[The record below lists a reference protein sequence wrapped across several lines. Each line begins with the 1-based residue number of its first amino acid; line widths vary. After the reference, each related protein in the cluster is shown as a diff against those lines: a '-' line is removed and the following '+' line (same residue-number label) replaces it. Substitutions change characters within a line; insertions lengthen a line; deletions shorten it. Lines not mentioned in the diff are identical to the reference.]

1 MSLYEIIKDELKG
14 LNTSVILNCREAA
27 IFAYELYEDKVNIYE
42 ESDAELL
49 VTLSE
54 NEVVV
59 ISKNHYAEGD
69 EEWFVEPLWIK
80 GKQMFNESDVFIIR
94 DDVYNEVDLDKL
106 LEGIIIVAEI
116 YSEEDE
122 LCDMLCEDYEDD
134 EYEYND
140 YEEDE
145 YYNECNDCEF
155 ADCDCCDYS
164 YIDFDCK
171 EDNSYED
178 NDVIC
183 ENCNCDEY
191 DDCFFCE
198 EGIYDDETG
207 LEELIEQSILI
218 LEEAYALGY
227 RDAVKTM

>member
-27 IFAYELYEDKVNIYE
+27 MFAYELYKDKVNIYE

-59 ISKNHYAEGD
+59 VSKNHYAEDD

-134 EYEYND
+134 EYDYD
-140 YEEDE
+140 GYYEEDE
-145 YYNECNDCEF
+145 CYGCEYC
-155 ADCDCCDYS
+155 DCDYCDIHCCD
-164 YIDFDCK
+164 
-171 EDNSYED
+171 EDDGEED
-178 NDVIC
+178 Y
-183 ENCNCDEY
+183 CDEDDY
-191 DDCFFCE
+191 DVCDDCDEDECDDCFFYEGDACE
-198 EGIYDDETG
+198 DEDG
-207 LEELIEQSILI
+207 LEELIEQAILI

-227 RDAVKTM
+227 RDAIEELE